1 MIAITRRRVLTQNQ
15 GGVLP
20 SEYIQL
26 QYVDNQGAAYCDTG
40 IVVTGDMT
48 FDVNF
53 LIYTAT
59 SSTHFT
65 LFGGGLNPIQTRSSI
80 GFSNRGNASGDCQ
93 FIYRIGTYT
102 GVYPTINNWH
112 NVKLKLDGFYYD
124 ENLEL
129 SITRT
134 SFTGTAH
141 FYLGSYSYNTWAA
154 LCAYMYIGI
163 CTIGDKQF
171 IPAKRIADG
180 EVGFYCPQTSTF
192 YTSATATPFAA
203 PQI

>member
-1 MIAITRRRVLTQNQ
+1 MIAITRRRILTPV

-20 SEYIQL
+20 SGYTQL

-40 IVVTGDMT
+40 IAVTGDMT

-59 SSTHFT
+59 STSHYS
-65 LFGGGLNPIQTRSSI
+65 LFGGGGNPTQTRSSV
-80 GFSNRGNASGDCQ
+80 GFENRGNSLGDCQ
-93 FIYRIGTYT
+93 FIYRIGHYLS
-102 GVYPTINNWH
+102 PTLTPTLNDWH
-112 NVKLKLDGFYYD
+112 NVELKSDGFYYD
-124 ENLEL
+124 GSLAWA
-129 SITRT
+129 ITRT
-134 SFTGTAH
+134 SFTGAN
-141 FYLGSYSYNTWAA
+141 FWLGCYSYRTAIPAA
-154 LCAYMYIGI
+154 YLHIGI
-163 CTIGDKQF
+163 CTINNYQF

-203 PQI
+203 PQT